1 MLGVGVVAYVRTVMQ
16 RTSLGVAGLD
26 AAQRFQVDPGPL
38 PAFVFIQVA
47 FSVAALIPAGLL
59 ADRYGARLMLVV
71 S

>member
-1 MLGVGVVAYVRTVMQ
+1 MLGVGIIAYMLTVRQ

-26 AAQRFQVDPGPL
+26 AARRFQVNPGPL